1 MIRHYIR
8 QELKNRSCDSILWQL
23 DRAVEKLKLRKDAVG
38 TNNRLSK
45 EVALIFKSR
54 VALFEGSWQ
63 KYHAGTPFGTAGADP
78 NKYFQA
84 AVDAVTEL
92 NVRIN
97 TQ

>member
-1 MIRHYIR
+1 MIRHCIM
-8 QELKNRSCDSILWQL
+8 QEHKRTEVVDSILWHL

-84 AVDAVTEL
+84 VVDAVTEL
-92 NVRIN
+92 QISE
-97 TQ
+97 